1 MDKMGASRN
10 LEAVDGIVYIQ
21 RKAGERSSGDNNLY
35 AHNSNKA
42 LMSLPSV
49 PLFYDKLSGL
59 VGWFKRALLSRLG
72 GSPFQFSGLGRV

>member
-1 MDKMGASRN
+1 MDRMGASGN

-21 RKAGERSSGDNNLY
+21 RKAGARSSGDNLY

-42 LMSLPSV
+42 LMGLPSV